1 MFLFYKSIN
10 YIETPSVYTLT
21 DVLMG
26 STFILC
32 HPHFLNLTK
41 SIIHFE
47 ETDFFFFTYIPS
59 LIPVV
64 VQLCIYYVQTVFLSN
79 IIFPLLWIHRET
91 NQTVQL
97 TQEFLEYHVNG
108 DVMKGP
114 ISDNYLFAPNASAV
128 PVSKAVGLEVVFGK
142 LMTEI
147 RQYFY
152 RCNTITASLHW
163 NVSFSVDIYEI
174 NSV

>member
-1 MFLFYKSIN
+1 M
-10 YIETPSVYTLT
+10 
-21 DVLMG
+21 
-26 STFILC
+26 
-32 HPHFLNLTK
+32 
-41 SIIHFE
+41 
-47 ETDFFFFTYIPS
+47 PS
-59 LIPVV
+59 LIPVAL
-64 VQLCIYYVQTVFLSN
+64 QLCIYYVQNVFVSS

-91 NQTVQL
+91 NRTVQL

-128 PVSKAVGLEVVFGK
+128 PVSKAVGLEVVSGN

-152 RCNTITASLHW
+152 RYNTVTASLHW
-163 NVSFSVDIYEI
+163 NA
-174 NSV
+174 